1 LLKTGSNLQVMH
13 CARLDHKVY
22 LIITVCFVILKL
34 ALHFFTNTNYELH
47 RDEMLY
53 FNMADHLSL
62 GYATVPPLTA
72 FFAFIAKTIFGYSV
86 FGIRFFPAVLGALSM
101 LIISK
106 ITRELGGGIL
116 ALTMAMIAF
125 ALSPGFLL
133 FNTILTPNVF
143 EQFLWLLITY
153 MLFRMATTKNDTLW
167 LPIGLLA
174 GIAFLTKYSIIFFIT
189 GFAIAFL
196 FSEHRKLMSSAKFL
210 LAISLGLLIFLPN
223 IIWQYNNNW
232 PVLYHMSEL
241 KKTQLQN
248 MDAGSFFT
256 DLISLN
262 SIATLIWLIG
272 LFALLYHRSERKY
285 RFIGIASSIII
296 ALFLLSNGKAY
307 YIMGLFP
314 FLFAAGAVAMERD
327 IPKVFNLTFMAI
339 SVFVLLITVPF
350 ALPVFSYEQLDR
362 YADRT
367 NHAMIYPFS
376 RWEDGKDH
384 GQSQVFSDMT
394 GWEELTSYVATA
406 YQQLSPAERS
416 MCTIYAERNYGYAGA
431 IHFYGKKYG
440 LPDAVTFLESY
451 VYWAPYSIPNG
462 PIIYIN
468 YEINGLK
475 DKFRNISEVGEVN
488 DKYFREKGVKVFLC
502 KEPLTNISELYQ
514 QVKLKAKMEMQSN

>member
-1 LLKTGSNLQVMH
+1 MHSARSNHKTYLIVTAVFVLLKLG
-13 CARLDHKVY
+13 
-22 LIITVCFVILKL
+22 
-34 ALHFFTNTNYELH
+34 LHFFTNTRYELH

-53 FNMADHLSL
+53 FNMADHLSF
-62 GYATVPPLTA
+62 GYATIPPLTA

-116 ALTMAMIAF
+116 ALIMAMTTF

-133 FNTILTPNVF
+133 FNTLLTPNVF

-153 MLFRMATTKNDTLW
+153 MLFRMVTAKNDTLW
-167 LPIGLLA
+167 LPIGILA
-174 GIAFLTKYSIIFFIT
+174 GIAFLTKYSVVFFIT
-189 GFAIAFL
+189 GFALAFL
-196 FSEHRKLMSSAKFL
+196 FSEHRKQMFSTKFL
-210 LAISLGLLIFLPN
+210 LAILVALLIFLPN

-232 PVLYHMSEL
+232 PVFYHMSEL
-241 KKTQLQN
+241 KKTQLEN
-248 MDAGSFFT
+248 MNAGSFFS

-262 SIATLIWLIG
+262 SIATLVWVMG
-272 LFALLYHRSERKY
+272 LLSLLFHRSERTY
-285 RFIGIASSIII
+285 RFIGIASSIVI

-327 IPKVFNLTFMAI
+327 IPKVFNLSFVAI
-339 SVFVLLITVPF
+339 SAFVLLITMPF
-350 ALPVFSYEQLDR
+350 AIPVFSFERLDK
-362 YADRT
+362 YATQT
-367 NHAMIYPFS
+367 NHRIVYPFS

-394 GWEELTSYVATA
+394 GWEELTSYVAKA

-416 MCTIYAERNYGYAGA
+416 MSTIYAERNYGYAGA
-431 IHFYGKKYG
+431 IHFYGKQYG
-440 LPDAVTFLESY
+440 LPEAVTFLESY
-451 VYWAPYSIPNG
+451 VYWAPDSIPNG
-462 PIIYIN
+462 PIIYMN

-475 DKFRNISEVGEVN
+475 NKFRNITEMGEVKN
-488 DKYFREKGVKVFLC
+488 KYFREKGVKVFLC
-502 KEPLTNISELYQ
+502 REPLTNISELYQ
-514 QVKLKAKMEMQSN
+514 QVKLNAGKEMQLK

>member
-1 LLKTGSNLQVMH
+1 MH
-13 CARLDHKVY
+13 SARSDHKTY
-22 LIITVCFVILKL
+22 LIVTTVFMFLKL
-34 ALHFFTNTNYELH
+34 GLHFFTSTQYELH

-53 FNMADHLSL
+53 FNMADHLSF

-86 FGIRFFPAVLGALSM
+86 FGIRFFPALLGALSM

-116 ALTMAMIAF
+116 ALTMAMTAF

-153 MLFRMATTKNDTLW
+153 MLFRMAIAKNDTLW
-167 LPIGLLA
+167 LPIGVLA
-174 GIAFLTKYSIIFFIT
+174 GIAFLTKYSIFFFIT

-196 FSEHRKLMSSAKFL
+196 LSEHRKLMSSAKFL
-210 LAISLGLLIFLPN
+210 LAISVALLIFLPN

-241 KKTQLQN
+241 KKTQLEN
-248 MDAGSFFT
+248 MNAGSFFT

-272 LFALLYHRSERKY
+272 LFALLYHRSQRKY

-314 FLFAAGAVAMERD
+314 FLFAAGAVAMERE
-327 IPKVFNLTFMAI
+327 IPKVLNLTFMAI
-339 SVFVLLITVPF
+339 SAFALLITVPF
-350 ALPVFSYEQLDR
+350 AIPVFTFEYLDK
-362 YADRT
+362 YAAQT
-367 NHAMIYPFS
+367 NHRVVYPFS

-394 GWEELTSYVATA
+394 GWEELTSHVAKA
-406 YQQLSPAERS
+406 YQQLSPAEQS

-451 VYWAPYSIPNG
+451 VYWAPDSILNG

-475 DKFRNISEVGEVN
+475 DKFQNISEVGEVK

-502 KEPLTNISELYQ
+502 MEPVANIAELYQ
-514 QVKLKAKMEMQSN
+514 LQKKEAMQQMNAR